1 MVPETYR
8 TPASSG
14 RVHHEFS
21 VKTTSIILQN
31 CRKYKVSFGAAMA
44 VLGQIAMARVLYRRY
59 LRGEISEEE
68 WEQRKAEPVHSAGP
82 MTLRPFVDR
91 EWLESGGLTE
101 VFVCISYFRVKLPFM
116 PTVQSA
122 VKELVNGAPSY
133 RTLMSLDRFLFRC
146 NYIKQQIDFYSRHPL
161 FVDLAE
167 EFLIAHVAVKRRSVS
182 HWHAAQRGETVA
194 HDGSGHPNHGHPVL
208 IAYGWSSMGN
218 VRLYFRCVWNGSLTP
233 YGIYTQADSA
243 FPSEYPIPP
252 THPLSSRQPLGKRSA
267 KLLLAPE
274 LSLSPSAPEQSES
287 EVKSNARSLSK
298 NNSPIL
304 RILEAVSRL
313 HARPAEFYLA
323 AGTSRGILGL
333 QIIFDKNV
341 YDVPT
346 TQEWLDEVIA
356 GAEWY
361 LGQESDARGKL

>member
-1 MVPETYR
+1 
-8 TPASSG
+8 
-14 RVHHEFS
+14 
-21 VKTTSIILQN
+21 
-31 CRKYKVSFGAAMA
+31 
-44 VLGQIAMARVLYRRY
+44 
-59 LRGEISEEE
+59 
-68 WEQRKAEPVHSAGP
+68 
-82 MTLRPFVDR
+82 
-91 EWLESGGLTE
+91 
-101 VFVCISYFRVKLPFM
+101 
-116 PTVQSA
+116 
-122 VKELVNGAPSY
+122 
-133 RTLMSLDRFLFRC
+133 
-146 NYIKQQIDFYSRHPL
+146 
-161 FVDLAE
+161 
-167 EFLIAHVAVKRRSVS
+167 
-182 HWHAAQRGETVA
+182 
-194 HDGSGHPNHGHPVL
+194 
-208 IAYGWSSMGN
+208 MGN